1 MDAEK
6 TPQAWPAALPDDLP
20 EPLEEEALRCRHAL
34 DALGWPA
41 SAPGGAA
48 CLRLWLAS
56 PLCREAIEAEPQLWR
71 AIGEQ
76 ALSIDAGQV
85 RQRLHGAVAGS
96 CGQQAQHRLHQA
108 IRREHVTIAAHDI
121 LGMATLE
128 EVFAALCALQEEAV
142 LLALQLVCAAMAP
155 HQKTPQDHLG
165 RPVSLAVLALGK
177 LGGLEPN
184 FSSDLDLLFAY
195 PDEELTEGGGMDPG
209 HFYTLAAQRLIR
221 LLSERTVPGGSLRLD
236 TRLRPF
242 GNSGPLV
249 MSCTMLE
256 RYYEEHGRAWERC
269 ALIRLRPVAGQ
280 GRQVASLLEHLR
292 PFVYRR
298 YLDYGAIGALRD
310 VHAMISQQAMR
321 RGAEDNIKIGPGG
334 IRMVEFAVQ
343 VLQLI
348 HGGRD
353 AALQCGAVLATLGV
367 LDERR
372 LLPQGHVQ
380 VLQDAYRFLRTL
392 ENRLQEMRASQT
404 HSLPESAVERARL
417 AHAMGFSDWPALL
430 ARLDGVREQ
439 VMAIFFEVFAAQ
451 RVASRDGEEGSR
463 ETLRLLWQEGP
474 GTSQGVELLE
484 RLGFKEALAIQH
496 ELMTLKQS
504 RFVLRLDVR
513 GVNWLEQLVPAVL
526 LEAAHMPAAD
536 LQHLAVQRLF
546 GILQSIGQRSGYLAL
561 LAERP
566 QVLQRLMRLILASN
580 WIFQAISRQPVLLD
594 ELLHPGSLDIQGEF
608 ATTLRRQLDGAT
620 DLEHAMDVQRELK
633 ERAFL
638 SVAAAQLDGRLDAVG
653 AGEALT
659 AVAEHILQA
668 SLALAWQQWRD
679 RGAATVPPLAVI
691 GYGRLGAGELGY
703 ASDLDLVF
711 LGDGMEAM
719 QATALVRRLIHLL
732 STRTRAGIA
741 FQVDTRLR
749 PSGQAGLLIGTMDG
763 FADYQL
769 HRAWVWEHLALVHS
783 RFVAGDEAVGL
794 RFEAL
799 RRSVLAQHRTPG
811 EVWEAVAEMRR
822 RLAAATEGKDDLKRS
837 PGGLLDV
844 RFMVS
849 GLVLIHAAA
858 HPALLEPRGVVPL
871 LRCMQQLAIV
881 PSGELDRLLEDF
893 IQLQAADQRHVLH
906 GAVSDVRQGEEMAAI
921 RARLARMWDNTPW
934 LAC

>member
-1 MDAEK
+1 ME
-6 TPQAWPAALPDDLP
+6 TQQAWPAALTEVL
-20 EPLEEEALRCRHAL
+20 ELEEEARRCRQGL

-41 SAPGGAA
+41 SEPCGAA

-56 PLCREAIEAEPQLWR
+56 PFCREAIEADPALWR
-71 AIGEQ
+71 AIWEQ
-76 ALSIDAGQV
+76 ALPIAPEQV
-85 RQRLHGAVAGS
+85 RQRLHAIVAGS
-96 CGQQAQHRLHQA
+96 SGQQAHHHLHQA
-108 IRREHVTIAAHDI
+108 IRREHVAIAAHDI
-121 LGMATLE
+121 LGMAKLE
-128 EVFAALCALQEEAV
+128 EVCAALCALQEQAV
-142 LLALQLVCAAMAP
+142 ALALQLASTALAP
-155 HQKTPQDHLG
+155 HQKTPQDHQG

-195 PDEELTEGGGMDPG
+195 PDEELAEDDGFDPC
-209 HFYTLAAQRLIR
+209 HYYTLTAQRLIR
-221 LLSERTVPGGSLRLD
+221 LLGERTVPGGSLRLD

-249 MSCTMLE
+249 MSCATLE

-310 VHAMISQQAMR
+310 VHAMITQQAMR

-334 IRMVEFAVQ
+334 IRMVEFTVQ
-343 VLQLI
+343 VQQLI

-353 AALQCGAVLATLGV
+353 SELQQGSLLAALRVLR
-367 LDERR
+367 ERR
-372 LLPQGHVQ
+372 LLPLDHVQ
-380 VLQDAYRFLRTL
+380 ALQQSYRFLRTL

-404 HSLPESAVERARL
+404 HILPQAAIEQARL
-417 AHAMGFSDWPALL
+417 AYAMGFSDWPALL
-430 ARLDGVREQ
+430 ACLNGVREQ
-439 VMAIFFEVFAAQ
+439 VMAIFSEVFAPQ
-451 RVASRDGEEGSR
+451 RTASRDGEEGSR
-463 ETLRLLWQEGP
+463 EALRLLWQEGL
-474 GTSQGVELLE
+474 GASQSVELLE
-484 RLGFKEALAIQH
+484 RLGFKEALPIQH

-513 GVNWLEQLVPAVL
+513 GVSWLEQLMPAVL
-526 LEAAHMPAAD
+526 LEAANMPATD

-546 GILQSIGQRSGYLAL
+546 GVLQAIGQRSGYLAL
-561 LAERP
+561 LVERP
-566 QVLQRLMRLILASN
+566 QVLQRLMRLILASD

-594 ELLHPGSLDIQGEF
+594 ELLHPGPVDRHGLQEECNVVLQRLLGSGV
-608 ATTLRRQLDGAT
+608 

-638 SVAAAQLDGRLDAVG
+638 SVAAAQLDGRLDPVDVG
-653 AGEALT
+653 QVLT
-659 AVAEHILQA
+659 VIAERIVQT
-668 SLALAWQQWRD
+668 SLTLAWQQWRD
-679 RGAATVPPLAVI
+679 RGAAATPPLAVI

-711 LGDGMEAM
+711 LDEGMEAM
-719 QATALVRRLIHLL
+719 QTTALVRRLIHLL

-749 PSGQAGLLIGTMDG
+749 PSGQAGLLIGTING

-769 HRAWVWEHLALVHS
+769 HQAWLWEHLALVHS
-783 RFVAGDEAVGL
+783 RFVAGDEAVGQH
-794 RFEAL
+794 FEAL
-799 RRSVLAQHRTPG
+799 RRTVLAQPRTPKK
-811 EVWEAVAEMRR
+811 VWQAVAEMRQ
-822 RLAAATEGKDDLKRS
+822 RLVAVTAGKDDLKRS

-844 RFMVS
+844 RFMAA
-849 GLVLIHAAA
+849 GLVLIHAAT
-858 HPALLEPRGVVPL
+858 HPTLLEPRGVVPL

-881 PSGELDRLLEDF
+881 SPGELDRLLEDF

-906 GAVSDVRQGEEMAAI
+906 GAVVDERQEQEGVVAI